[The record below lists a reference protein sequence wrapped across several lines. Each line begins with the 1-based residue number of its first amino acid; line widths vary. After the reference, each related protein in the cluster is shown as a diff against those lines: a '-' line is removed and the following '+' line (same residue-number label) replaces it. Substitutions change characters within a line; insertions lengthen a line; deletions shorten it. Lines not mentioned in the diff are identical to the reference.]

1 MFYEFSDQ
9 KCKKK
14 KIQLDKLISVWYTS
28 KGIDILAVFSERD
41 RISVEA
47 DGDKSLLGLVM

>member
-1 MFYEFSDQ
+1 MNFQ
-9 KCKKK
+9 IRNAKKK
-14 KIQLDKLISVWYTS
+14 KIHLDKLISVWYTS